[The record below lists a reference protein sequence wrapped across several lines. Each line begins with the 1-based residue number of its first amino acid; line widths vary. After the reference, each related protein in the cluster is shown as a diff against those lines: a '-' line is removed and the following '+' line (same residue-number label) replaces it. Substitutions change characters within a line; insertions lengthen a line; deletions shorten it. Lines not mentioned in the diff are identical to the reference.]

1 VSRKDFQLDTGYS
14 ISGTIYQSDG
24 VTPITDA
31 YIEIE
36 VYQGDP
42 CGSYTCVASSD
53 TYNGVYAVYGLP
65 PGTYYVRTSNN
76 QSNYLDEWWA
86 GTGSVPLSDCSA
98 AGPITISDASVSRKD
113 FQLDTG
119 YSISGTI
126 YQSDGVTPITDAY
139 IEIEV
144 YQDDPCGSYT
154 EVAGNHTSNG
164 VYAVYGLPS
173 GTYYVRTSSYQSNYL
188 DEWWADTGSVPGCH
202 GAGFIEITAS
212 SISGKN
218 FQLDTYSD
226 IAAHY
231 ALNEENGTVIGDSS
245 GNENHGTINGATWT
259 TGISGSGLSFDG
271 IDDYV
276 DLGDPLGLQPEQVSL
291 SVWFKTDTAGGKIIR
306 KRWYGYCLEVLSSGQ
321 TAFWIYDAA
330 ARKFIATSPNACN
343 DNTWHHAVGVYDGAE
358 VKLSIDGALVATA
371 SAGAIHYED
380 GGIAIGRDGDY
391 SGAYFNGIIDEIR
404 VYGRAL
410 NDQEIQNL
418 YNVGTVASTTKN
430 TVASLD
436 SPDNSKETDDTG
448 ANARPAF
455 NAKAGHGGT
464 INQHWK
470 TSAETG
476 AAGFNLLRS
485 RQKNGRHT
493 KINNVPINARG
504 DDPSS
509 ARHNFMDEPR
519 HSKSYYDKLE
529 KKGSYGKST
538 LYGPTKVRK
547 KSSWNEQ

>member
-1 VSRKDFQLDTGYS
+1 MDIV
-14 ISGTIYQSDG
+14 
-24 VTPITDA
+24 A
-31 YIEIE
+31 Y
-36 VYQGDP
+36 
-42 CGSYTCVASSD
+42 
-53 TYNGVYAVYGLP
+53 
-65 PGTYYVRTSNN
+65 
-76 QSNYLDEWWA
+76 
-86 GTGSVPLSDCSA
+86 
-98 AGPITISDASVSRKD
+98 
-113 FQLDTG
+113 
-119 YSISGTI
+119 
-126 YQSDGVTPITDAY
+126 
-139 IEIEV
+139 
-144 YQDDPCGSYT
+144 
-154 EVAGNHTSNG
+154 
-164 VYAVYGLPS
+164 
-173 GTYYVRTSSYQSNYL
+173 
-188 DEWWADTGSVPGCH
+188 
-202 GAGFIEITAS
+202 
-212 SISGKN
+212 
-218 FQLDTYSD
+218 
-226 IAAHY
+226 Y
-231 ALNEENGTVIGDSS
+231 ALNEENGTVISDSS
-245 GNENHGTINGATWT
+245 GNDNNGTISGATWT
-259 TGISGSGLSFDG
+259 MGIRGSGLSFDG

-276 DLGDPLGLQPEQVSL
+276 DLGNPPGLQPEHVSL
-291 SVWFKTDTAGGKIIR
+291 SVWFKTDTSGGKIIR
-306 KRWYGYCLEVLSSGQ
+306 KRWYGYCLEVLPSGQ
-321 TAFWIYDAA
+321 TAFWIYDAT
-330 ARKFIATSPNACN
+330 ARKFIATSPNAYN

-418 YNVGTVASTTKN
+418 YNVGTVASTTKS

-436 SPDNSKETDDTG
+436 SPDNSKETDDTS

-464 INQHWK
+464 INRHWK

-529 KKGSYGKST
+529 NAGRYGEKHHVWPNQ
-538 LYGPTKVRK
+538 GKEEVFRK
-547 KSSWNEQ
+547 QRVMVDLLLQNMFEKQEGGVCAYTPFLLRTVEEIKSSCIVLCSLPVFLCQQRCFTTYDFRCDKKRRVAFIGR